1 MADRAIAS
9 AFVTIVPSLQ
19 GFSKDLNKQLSS
31 TMDGTGNRAGGD
43 LAKNTAKGF
52 RSKMGGAFRPVLG
65 ALAASFSA
73 VAVGGFLKDSVRAA
87 SDLNESLNAVNVTFG
102 ASAKEIQILGKQA
115 ATTIGLSESAFNGLA
130 VQFSA
135 FATTV
140 AGRGGNVAQVIDELS
155 RRGAD
160 FASVMN
166 LDVNEA
172 MRLFQSGLAGETE
185 PLRRFGIDLSAAA
198 VEMFALENGIWD
210 GTGAMSESQKVMAR
224 YQALMAQTEKTA
236 GDFANT
242 SDELA
247 NRNRI
252 NAARFED
259 AKASLGQ
266 SLVPAMEMAAS
277 VISKYLIPAL
287 ENVSAWMKDNPAQF
301 KMLTIIMGALAA
313 AIAVATVAQWSLNVA
328 MLANP
333 IGLVIAAVAAAIG
346 LFVLL
351 YKNSE
356 TVRTAISDL
365 FQVFKDIWAEF
376 GDEILVGLKAAFGF
390 WVTYMSAIWSTIIT
404 TITVAIKII
413 FGILKAFFQLLSGD
427 WKGAGETLKNAFMS
441 AFKGLKS
448 LVVGVFNSIK
458 GAVKSP
464 INAIIDWV
472 NTLIGG
478 LNKLS
483 FDIPG
488 PGGKFGVSIPKIP
501 KLADGGFVDRPT
513 MALIGEAGPEVV
525 TPLRDF
531 ERMMGLDQKS
541 NAARPIQVAGKTVAW
556 LQELVDG
563 RAEIV
568 VAGAFSTADQY
579 GRQFV

>member
-19 GFSKDLNKQLSS
+19 GFSKDLNQQLSS
-31 TMDGTGNRAGGD
+31 TMSTTGKNAGGD
-43 LAKNTAKGF
+43 LANNTAKGF
-52 RSKMGGAFRPVLG
+52 KSKMGGAFRPVLG

-102 ASAKEIQILGKQA
+102 ASADEIMKLGKRSA
-115 ATTIGLSESAFNGLA
+115 GTIGLSESAFNGLA

-135 FATTV
+135 FAKTV
-140 AGRGGNVAQVIDELS
+140 AGKGGNVAGVIDELS

-185 PLRRFGIDLSAAA
+185 PLRKFGIDLSAAA
-198 VEMFALENGIWD
+198 VEAYALEQGIWD
-210 GTGAMSESQKVMAR
+210 GKGTMSESQKVMAR
-224 YQALMAQTEKTA
+224 YQALMEQTEKTA

-242 SDELA
+242 SDDLA
-247 NRNRI
+247 NKNRI

-259 AKASLGQ
+259 AKASLGT
-266 SLVPAMEMAAS
+266 SLVPAMEMAAD
-277 VISKYLIPAL
+277 IINKKLIPAF
-287 ENVSAWMKDNPAQF
+287 ESVGDWMKNNPEDLKIITGVMAGLATAIGLAAIAQWN
-301 KMLTIIMGALAA
+301 LNAALWSNPIGIAIGVIAALAA
-313 AIAVATVAQWSLNVA
+313 GMYLAYQNSEAFRDVVDGLFETFKVFWEEYGPAITTTISVLLQTWLYLFTTTFNIIATVMKIAFAAAEAVFKTLYYVVTGQWGKIPGVFSEMFGKVGKALSDWLSNQVKAVAKFITGI
-328 MLANP
+328 ANALDSDFLRG
-333 IGLVIAAVAAAIG
+333 IADKMNGL
-346 LFVLL
+346 
-351 YKNSE
+351 SH
-356 TVRTAISDL
+356 S
-365 FQVFKDIWAEF
+365 
-376 GDEILVGLKAAFGF
+376 
-390 WVTYMSAIWSTIIT
+390 MS
-404 TITVAIKII
+404 
-413 FGILKAFFQLLSGD
+413 GRLD
-427 WKGAGETLKNAFMS
+427 
-441 AFKGLKS
+441 
-448 LVVGVFNSIK
+448 
-458 GAVKSP
+458 
-464 INAIIDWV
+464 V
-472 NTLIGG
+472 NTRADGT
-478 LNKLS
+478 
-483 FDIPG
+483 
-488 PGGKFGVSIPKIP
+488 V

-513 MALIGEAGPEVV
+513 YALVGEAGPEVV

-531 ERMMGLDQKS
+531 ERMMGMDQAGGS
-541 NAARPIQVAGKTVAW
+541 RPIQVAGKTVAW